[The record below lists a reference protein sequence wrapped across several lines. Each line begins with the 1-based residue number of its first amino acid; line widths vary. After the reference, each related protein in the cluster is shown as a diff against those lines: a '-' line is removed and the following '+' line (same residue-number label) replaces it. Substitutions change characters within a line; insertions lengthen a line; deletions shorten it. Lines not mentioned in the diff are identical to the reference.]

1 MRAHHWTC
9 SKVYR
14 MGGKLICAPSNRPG
28 GVKDPAESYFERS
41 AASFTIFLSYADNG
55 KRGHRME
62 IILAIDF
69 VIFIKCY
76 SDVGSELG
84 PDSCGLL
91 WPVRLAQRQNEAART
106 HLFLGLGP

>member
-1 MRAHHWTC
+1 
-9 SKVYR
+9 
-14 MGGKLICAPSNRPG
+14 
-28 GVKDPAESYFERS
+28 
-41 AASFTIFLSYADNG
+41 
-55 KRGHRME
+55 ME

-106 HLFLGLGP
+106 HPFLGLGP